1 MGNARPREAI
11 PHFAFRILI
20 FPMRALDLKLVR
32 DVARMKGQ
40 MIAVG
45 LVMACGL
52 AMMIM
57 ARSLIVS
64 LETTRAAYYEGN
76 RFADVFCDLKR
87 APNSL
92 RDRLAAIPGVA
103 AVETRVVGG
112 LRMDLP
118 GLSEPADGTIIS
130 IPEDRPMRLNTLF
143 LRTGRFP
150 GIGKA
155 DEAILG
161 EAFAKAHGFEPGD
174 SIEVIIRGAK
184 ERLNIVGIALSPE
197 FVFEARAGQA
207 LPDNKRFGVFW
218 MNERELAKA
227 NDLDGAFNNVIV
239 DVAPGADTA
248 PVMAEL
254 DRVLEPYGGLIA
266 YDRRDHASA
275 KQLDDE
281 IAMLNGMSIAFPIVF
296 LSIATFMTSAVLAR
310 VIRLQREQ
318 IAQLKAFG
326 YSSRQVGVHYLKFA
340 LVIVGIG
347 LVAGGVAGTWLGSNV
362 VMLYQK
368 FFQFPSLTF
377 HPDLKAIGIAF
388 LVSSAA
394 SLLGVL
400 GAVRQAMRLPPAEA
414 MRPEPPADF
423 KPSLLERM
431 GVTKFAGPSM
441 RMALRNIERRPWQAA
456 FTALGLALAVG
467 IPVVPGAMR
476 DGISFLL
483 DFQWTLAQRQDVTVT
498 LIEPSS
504 AGAFND
510 IRHLPG
516 VIHAEAFRSV
526 PARLRFGHRSHRLA
540 VTGVPAGTLLN
551 RALDEHGNPLPVPLE
566 GLLISEKLAEMLGVE
581 PGESLAMEV
590 QEGRRPK
597 RVVPV
602 RGLITDYAGLAAY
615 MEINALRR
623 LMQEGSTVSGAHL
636 SVDSSQWENFLNEV
650 KNVPRIAHIGIT
662 SALQQSFRKTTA
674 ESINLI
680 QGIYFT
686 FSVIV
691 AFGVVYNSARIALS
705 ERSRDLATLRVV
717 GFTNREVAGVMIGE
731 LVMLTIVAI
740 PLGLWIG
747 GGLANL
753 IVQSASTE
761 TIRLPLILTHQTYAT
776 AILIVLLSAGV
787 SFYVVSRR
795 IRNLD
800 LIGVLKAGE

>member
-1 MGNARPREAI
+1 
-11 PHFAFRILI
+11 
-20 FPMRALDLKLVR
+20 MRALDLKLIR
-32 DVARMKGQ
+32 DVGRMKGQ
-40 MIAVG
+40 MVAVG

-57 ARSLIVS
+57 ARSLILS
-64 LETTRAAYYEGN
+64 LETTRAAYYERN

-87 APNSL
+87 APNAM

-103 AVETRVVGG
+103 AVETRVVAAV
-112 LRMDLP
+112 RMDLP
-118 GLSEPADGTIIS
+118 GLAEPADGTIIS
-130 IPEDRPMRLNTLF
+130 IPEGHPARLNALA
-143 LRTGRFP
+143 LRTGRYP
-150 GIGKA
+150 EVGKA
-155 DEAILG
+155 NEVVIG
-161 EAFAKAHGFEPGD
+161 EAFAKAHGFQPGD
-174 SIEVIIRGAK
+174 WIDVTLRGAR
-184 ERLNIVGIALSPE
+184 ERLIIVGIALSPE
-197 FVFEARAGQA
+197 FVFEARPGEA

-218 MNERELAKA
+218 MNERELATA

-239 DVAPGADTA
+239 DVAPGGNNAA
-248 PVMAEL
+248 VMAGL
-254 DRVLEPYGGLIA
+254 DRLLEPYGGLIA

-281 IAMLNGMSIAFPIVF
+281 IAMLNGMSIAFPVVF

-326 YSSRQVGVHYLKFA
+326 YSSGQVGAHYLKFA
-340 LVIVGIG
+340 LVIVTIG
-347 LVAGGVAGTWLGSNV
+347 LVAGGIAGTWLGSNV
-362 VMLYQK
+362 VTMYHK

-377 HPDLKAIGIAF
+377 HPDLPAIGVAF

-394 SLLGVL
+394 SLLGVI

-431 GVTKFAGPSM
+431 GVTNLAGPAM

-467 IPVVPGAMR
+467 IPIVPGAMR

-483 DFQWTLAQRQDVTVT
+483 DFQWSLAQRQDVTVT
-498 LIEPSS
+498 LIEPGS
-504 AGAFND
+504 AEAFND

-516 VIHAEAFRSV
+516 VIHAEQFRSV
-526 PARLRFGHRSHRLA
+526 PARLRFGHLSHRLA
-540 VTGVPAGTLLN
+540 VTGVAPGALLN
-551 RALDEHGNPLPVPLE
+551 RALDEHGNPLPVPPE
-566 GLLISEKLAEMLGVE
+566 GLLISSKLAEMLGVK
-581 PGESLAMEV
+581 PGDSLLMEV
-590 QEGRRPK
+590 QEGRRPS
-597 RVVPV
+597 REVPV
-602 RGLITDYAGLAAY
+602 HGLITDYAGLAAY
-615 MEINALRR
+615 MDIHALRR

-636 SVDSSQWENFLNEV
+636 SVDAGKWQEFLEKV
-650 KNVPRIAHIGIT
+650 KEVPRIANLGIT

-674 ESINLI
+674 ESITLI
-680 QGIYFT
+680 QSIYFS

-731 LVMLTIVAI
+731 LVMLTVVAM
-740 PLGLWIG
+740 PVGLWIG
-747 GGLANL
+747 GRLSNF
-753 IVQSASTE
+753 IVQAASTE
-761 TIRLPLILTHQTYAT
+761 TIRLPLILTHETYAT

-800 LIGVLKAGE
+800 LLGVLKASE